1 MNIIVSET
9 HGMIEVRVYMEDEFK
24 FSSGL
29 MGRDDAVTLLDA
41 LAEGVEALE
50 MAIFQG
56 SGE

>member
-56 SGE
+56 